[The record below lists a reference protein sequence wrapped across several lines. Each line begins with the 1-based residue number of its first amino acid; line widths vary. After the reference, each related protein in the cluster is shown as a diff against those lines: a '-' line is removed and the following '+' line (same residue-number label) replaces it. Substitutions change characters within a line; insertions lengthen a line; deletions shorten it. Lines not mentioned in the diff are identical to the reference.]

1 MNNNTSKKMPPNGSD
16 ASDRSSTFILGR
28 RAFTNNN
35 FLSHNSQNVNK
46 NIDYNSVLGKES
58 SIIYGKPL
66 QNKSSDL
73 RIQRIRLS
81 TIGGASMRLK
91 DNSDSIH
98 LNGKNVDVNLVNNV
112 LSRVRGG
119 GCVAPKKGK

>member
-1 MNNNTSKKMPPNGSD
+1 
-16 ASDRSSTFILGR
+16 
-28 RAFTNNN
+28 
-35 FLSHNSQNVNK
+35 
-46 NIDYNSVLGKES
+46 
-58 SIIYGKPL
+58 
-66 QNKSSDL
+66 
-73 RIQRIRLS
+73 
-81 TIGGASMRLK
+81 MRLK